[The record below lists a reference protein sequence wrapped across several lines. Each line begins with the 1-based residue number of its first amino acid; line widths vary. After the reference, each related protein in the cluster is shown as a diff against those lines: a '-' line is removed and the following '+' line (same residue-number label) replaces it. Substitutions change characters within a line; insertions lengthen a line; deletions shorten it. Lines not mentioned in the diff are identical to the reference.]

1 MVPGSLA
8 NFATSIACIDD
19 DSQQAS
25 GATVIDGRMVTFTPT
40 AGEHVTCTFINREI
54 GSVTVRK
61 DTTDSSTGTFN
72 FRLVNTDFAID
83 SSFSLTG
90 NGDVTAAMPVPG
102 RSDSSYTLTETFRDG
117 YTVEKIVCT
126 NSGGVSVGTR
136 NGNAIVFTVAPG
148 EAVLCVV
155 TNEPPT
161 GTLTIE
167 KLARGATRLFNFTS
181 DGSTE
186 VPDDSASAGILLN
199 GGFSITDDGSDANA
213 TGVTFVIPVPGAP
226 RSVTVRE
233 TSPGGRWNP
242 GPVTCTDASGS
253 PTGSPSTSQAA
264 VTLSAGDVITCRFE
278 NIESGSI
285 TIDKVVTNGNGPQ
298 DLDFA
303 FSGDLGDFALSA
315 DDAAMKVEPL
325 TPQTR
330 TVTETLPNPL
340 DGWAVT
346 GVAGAGCTGNVNIT
360 PTDVTFDIVLAPGE
374 DITCTVTNKK
384 APTLEVVKQAPNLP
398 GQQFDFGFAPRA
410 LTTPFVPVN
419 PAFGFQLQDTE
430 VQRFDAPFGD
440 GNALQKDIPIEI
452 VELNLQSVEPIA
464 VCTNRNTGELFP
476 HQVLPLAGSPPLPPG
491 FFGIRITPLGAE
503 DIRCTFT
510 NEPAGTLTIVKDTQP
525 GQAQP
530 FGFNVSGH
538 PVAAF
543 MLADGGVRELAGITD
558 GSTVTVAEVMR
569 QGFDLTSIACTG
581 NTLSIVVPNRAAG
594 TVAVTI
600 VNGEDVVC
608 TFTNVDTDTD
618 NDGLTDALEVRLGT
632 DPDNPDTDGDGRSDS
647 DELFID
653 QTNPLDKTNST
664 PPPVVPAPEP
674 SALFTPA
681 IAPEG
686 GTISKYQG
694 GRTVRQL
701 LEAGEERDD
710 RDDDAAG
717 RPVSDAGGDEPAVRQ
732 RAVLRCLLRH
742 RRFGAVAGG
751 ATRPRDSA
759 VHADVRAEPVEYRQ

>member
-1 MVPGSLA
+1 M
-8 NFATSIACIDD
+8 
-19 DSQQAS
+19 
-25 GATVIDGRMVTFTPT
+25 
-40 AGEHVTCTFINREI
+40 TCTFINREI

-186 VPDDSASAGILLN
+186 VPDDSASAGVLLN

-360 PTDVTFDIVLAPGE
+360 PTDVTFDILLAPGE

-440 GNALQKDIPIEI
+440 GNALQKDIPIES

-608 TFTNVDTDTD
+608 YLHERGYGHGQRRFDRRTRGAPADRPGQPGHRRRWSLGQRRVVHRPDEPARQDEQHAAPGGAGSRAVRSLHAGD
-618 NDGLTDALEVRLGT
+618 RAGGRDDLEVPGW
-632 DPDNPDTDGDGRSDS
+632 PDRAA
-647 DELFID
+647 
-653 QTNPLDKTNST
+653 
-664 PPPVVPAPEP
+664 APRG
-674 SALFTPA
+674 S
-681 IAPEG
+681 
-686 GTISKYQG
+686 
-694 GRTVRQL
+694 
-701 LEAGEERDD
+701 AGEERDD

>member
-1 MVPGSLA
+1 MPLSRQTFVLTNGGTFIVEETGAGMVPGSLA

-186 VPDDSASAGILLN
+186 VPDDSASAGVLLN

-242 GPVTCTDASGS
+242 GPATCTDASGS

-298 DLDFA
+298 DLDFT

-464 VCTNRNTGELFP
+464 VCTNRNTGSCSRTRCYRW
-476 HQVLPLAGSPPLPPG
+476 QVVRHCRRASSASASRRWARRTSAARSRTSRRARSRSSRTRSPARHSP
-491 FFGIRITPLGAE
+491 
-503 DIRCTFT
+503 
-510 NEPAGTLTIVKDTQP
+510 
-525 GQAQP
+525 
-530 FGFNVSGH
+530 S
-538 PVAAF
+538 
-543 MLADGGVRELAGITD
+543 
-558 GSTVTVAEVMR
+558 GST
-569 QGFDLTSIACTG
+569 S
-581 NTLSIVVPNRAAG
+581 
-594 TVAVTI
+594 AVTRSRPS
-600 VNGEDVVC
+600 C
-608 TFTNVDTDTD
+608 S
-618 NDGLTDALEVRLGT
+618 LTAACASSQAS
-632 DPDNPDTDGDGRSDS
+632 P
-647 DELFID
+647 
-653 QTNPLDKTNST
+653 
-664 PPPVVPAPEP
+664 
-674 SALFTPA
+674 
-681 IAPEG
+681 
-686 GTISKYQG
+686 
-694 GRTVRQL
+694 TVRPS
-701 LEAGEERDD
+701 RSP
-710 RDDDAAG
+710 RSCG
-717 RPVSDAGGDEPAVRQ
+717 RAS
-732 RAVLRCLLRH
+732 
-742 RRFGAVAGG
+742 
-751 ATRPRDSA
+751 T
-759 VHADVRAEPVEYRQ
+759 